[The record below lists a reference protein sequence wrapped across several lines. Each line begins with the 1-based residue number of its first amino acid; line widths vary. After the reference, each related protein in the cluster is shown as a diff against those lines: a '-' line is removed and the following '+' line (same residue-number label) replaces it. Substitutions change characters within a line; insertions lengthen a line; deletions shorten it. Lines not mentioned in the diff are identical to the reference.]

1 MRREIQEEGH
11 THKMV
16 FQTEDRARA
25 KKQYAEQAIQLAL
38 QGQWSEAAQLN
49 REIVESFPTDVDA
62 FNRLGKAMTELGRY
76 GEARGAYMK
85 ALEIDQLN
93 SIARKNLTRLA
104 TLSEEEA
111 APRPASQKLSPQM
124 FI

>member
-1 MRREIQEEGH
+1 
-11 THKMV
+11 MV
-16 FQTEDRARA
+16 FKTEDRARA
-25 KKQYAEQAIQLAL
+25 KNQYAEHAIQLAL

-104 TLSEEEA
+104 TLKIGRASCRERMESEVVDE
-111 APRPASQKLSPQM
+111 Q
-124 FI
+124 